1 MYLSFALQLIHNS
14 SENTAKEDCYSYGIW
29 GVFKWEKMPSVIKA
43 QTTKL
48 ISLMAYREQE
58 LGPALQR
65 KQVSA
70 LWAAHASSFPAT
82 GKWRQAKS
90 SGINLE
96 YAVIPPAGQAS
107 SCTQQEA
114 LRLKL
119 WYYCQ
124 NSIFYIH
131 LFFMKG
137 INTNIPW
144 EYKTPTK
151 VISVN
156 RGKKMR
162 PRTTVI
168 S

>member
-1 MYLSFALQLIHNS
+1 
-14 SENTAKEDCYSYGIW
+14 
-29 GVFKWEKMPSVIKA
+29 MPSVIKA

-48 ISLMAYREQE
+48 ISLMAYIEQE

-70 LWAAHASSFPAT
+70 LRAAHASSFPAT

-119 WYYCQ
+119 
-124 NSIFYIH
+124 
-131 LFFMKG
+131 
-137 INTNIPW
+137 
-144 EYKTPTK
+144 
-151 VISVN
+151 
-156 RGKKMR
+156 
-162 PRTTVI
+162 
-168 S
+168 